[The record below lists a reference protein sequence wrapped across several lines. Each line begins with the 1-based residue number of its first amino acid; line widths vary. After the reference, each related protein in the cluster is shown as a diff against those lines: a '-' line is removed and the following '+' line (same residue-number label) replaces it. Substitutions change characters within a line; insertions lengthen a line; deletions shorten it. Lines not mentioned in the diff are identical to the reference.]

1 MICVKIIKKE
11 EVAEVNPIQTE
22 KSTDKI
28 KSEGFFYRRNTI

>member
-28 KSEGFFYRRNTI
+28 GRLFL